1 MKKVVTS
8 LVVFTMLTGCAAKP
22 DSSQS
27 NEIDQLKE
35 EIEEVKAENIELETE
50 NLELQKQ
57 LEELENLNTDTET
70 RTIEAQE
77 IENYPSSLYREDA
90 VLLDA
95 EGKEGV
101 VQLYVNAEQDEDG
114 DFAFDDGQ
122 DWMLV
127 VTDGENTYPLFDDYV
142 QLGTIDFIDTNFDGM
157 PGLLIIQKAGG
168 TTQLQKAIF
177 QQEEKKFVL
186 ETIY

>member
-1 MKKVVTS
+1 MKKVITS

-35 EIEEVKAENIELETE
+35 EIEEVKAENIELERD
-50 NLELQKQ
+50 NAELQKQ
-57 LEELENLNTDTET
+57 LEELEDTNTET
-70 RTIEAQE
+70 TTVEAQE
-77 IENYPSSLYREDA
+77 IENYPSSLYREEV

-101 VQLYVNAEQDEDG
+101 VQLYVNADQTEDG

-127 VTDGENTYPLFDDYV
+127 VNDGENTYPLFDDYV
-142 QLGTIDFIDTNFDGM
+142 QLGTIDFIDTNFDGY
-157 PGLLIIQKAGG
+157 PGLLIMTKAGG
-168 TTQLQKAIF
+168 TTKLQKAIY
-177 QQEEKKFVL
+177 QQEEKKFEL

>member
-1 MKKVVTS
+1 MKKVITS
-8 LVVFTMLTGCAAKP
+8 LLVFTMLAGCAEKT

-35 EIEEVKAENIELETE
+35 EIEEVKAENIGLETE
-50 NLELQKQ
+50 NAALQKQ
-57 LEELENLNTDTET
+57 LEELENTGTET
-70 RTIEAQE
+70 TAIEAQE
-77 IENYPSSLYREDA
+77 IENYPMSLYREDT

-95 EGKEGV
+95 TGKEGV

-114 DFAFDDGQ
+114 EFAFDDGQ
-122 DWMLV
+122 DWMLI

-142 QLGTIDFIDTNFDGM
+142 QLGTIDFIDTNFDGI

-168 TTQLQKAIF
+168 TTQLQKAIY
-177 QQEEKKFVL
+177 QQEEQKFEL